1 VGTNTET
8 VQAIYEAFGKG
19 DFPTILGKMAPDVHW
34 EQWADNRAQTEGVP
48 WMQARTAPDEVA
60 EFFKIVGNFEIREF
74 NVLGLME
81 GGGQVAVE
89 VVIDATDKAS
99 GGRYRDEELH
109 LWTFDDRGK
118 VTRLR
123 HYTDTAKQIAAA
135 RGAG

>member
-1 VGTNTET
+1 
-8 VQAIYEAFGKG
+8 
-19 DFPTILGKMAPDVHW
+19 
-34 EQWADNRAQTEGVP
+34 
-48 WMQARTAPDEVA
+48 MQARTAPDEVA